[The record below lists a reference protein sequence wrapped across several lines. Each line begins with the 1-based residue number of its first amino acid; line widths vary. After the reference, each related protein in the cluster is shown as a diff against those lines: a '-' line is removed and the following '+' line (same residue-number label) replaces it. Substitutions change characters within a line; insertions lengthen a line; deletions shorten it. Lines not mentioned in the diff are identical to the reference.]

1 MNTNDSF
8 DFMVGDS
15 VKYIGAN
22 TGSFYFGFIADLR
35 NKDEYFFSLYVY
47 KSNYRVVKNR
57 VQEFVLAKRNI
68 YPCRMVLFEKKIK
81 RL

>member
-35 NKDEYFFSLYVY
+35 NKDEYFFSLL
-47 KSNYRVVKNR
+47 
-57 VQEFVLAKRNI
+57 E
-68 YPCRMVLFEKKIK
+68 CRPV
-81 RL
+81 